1 MGYKDEELLQMRQK
15 IEEFKKQQT
24 AEETI
29 EQECAQSIHDPVVYI
44 TKLPVEFKDRPLLG
58 ERITM
63 RIPVDFE
70 LVPPEIVE
78 QVFYMQS
85 KPQFVYENPYLP
97 LGLAFNLTEVA
108 MDEEKLNVL
117 YPYILSMLKKIGP
130 GVRVLSSDKKRVHDI
145 AVLITE
151 FIAQT
156 MTEPTYNQQFTFILD
171 GKMVAGNLIC
181 PSVFMKRYK
190 PIMEEMIE
198 TLCIPTETATEE
210 VPQ

>member
-1 MGYKDEELLQMRQK
+1 MGYKDEELLRMRQK

-85 KPQFVYENPYLP
+85 
-97 LGLAFNLTEVA
+97 
-108 MDEEKLNVL
+108 
-117 YPYILSMLKKIGP
+117 LS
-130 GVRVLSSDKKRVHDI
+130 
-145 AVLITE
+145 LIH
-151 FIAQT
+151 IS
-156 MTEPTYNQQFTFILD
+156 EPTRPY
-171 GKMVAGNLIC
+171 
-181 PSVFMKRYK
+181 
-190 PIMEEMIE
+190 
-198 TLCIPTETATEE
+198 
-210 VPQ
+210 

>member
-1 MGYKDEELLQMRQK
+1 
-15 IEEFKKQQT
+15 
-24 AEETI
+24 
-29 EQECAQSIHDPVVYI
+29 
-44 TKLPVEFKDRPLLG
+44 
-58 ERITM
+58 
-63 RIPVDFE
+63 
-70 LVPPEIVE
+70 
-78 QVFYMQS
+78 MQS

-198 TLCIPTETATEE
+198 TLCIPAETAIEE